1 MGLLKALDLDL
12 EKTLKQSRE
21 EWEKKMGIPSISS
34 GHSHDNLAAS
44 NGSTAWS
51 RGLDLVKACD

>member
-1 MGLLKALDLDL
+1 MALLKALDLDL
-12 EKTLKQSRE
+12 EKTMKQSRDDS
-21 EWEKKMGIPSISS
+21 EKKIIPSISS
-34 GHSHDNLAAS
+34 GHGHDNLAAS